1 MYELVDSLDVCG
13 LQHVKQSE
21 HPSISKIAVSIS
33 VGTMKT
39 RLTS

>member
-1 MYELVDSLDVCG
+1 MYELVDSLDVCD
-13 LQHVKQSE
+13 LQHAKQSE
-21 HPSISKIAVSIS
+21 HPSISKMAVGIL